1 MCITEI
7 YLDAYPD
14 GAEVEFHR
22 VKLCQHGYPEVP
34 CDLHV
39 TKEQPIRHIQYGE
52 PTSEFI
58 ISQQRPPPS
67 RSSGSS
73 PMVEI
78 IEERTPRAKAKRR
91 PLSNL
96 FMGGLFSGTRRKKG
110 GSRSRSRERVV
121 VINAPPSPTRPRTPP
136 PTASPVYYDPRDFM
150 PPTSP
155 RYDSNDTAY
164 IVEVSPSRGRQRPI
178 IHETSRRPRSA
189 SVEFRYVSP
198 SRQRSPSQ
206 RRRDER
212 RRRQRQEEREQREL
226 RERRDAR
233 EARLVAEI
241 KEERE
246 RRRRDEFLMLQD
258 AEINARPVRFPSPG
272 PIPRLRS
279 ILRPAAADQP
289 RRWTNV
295 IDDLSLSTRGE
306 RVIAEAIA
314 DRERAESRERLLKER
329 LEAEEEEEAQK
340 ERLKRRF
347 TISEGSGTR
356 GRRHRVVYEDG
367 TYRWAD

>member
-7 YLDAYPD
+7 FVDSYPD
-14 GAEVEFHR
+14 GQEVEFHR
-22 VKLCQHGYPEVP
+22 VKLCQHGYPEDP

-39 TKEQPIRHIQYGE
+39 VKEQPIRYIQYGE

-58 ISQQRPPPS
+58 ISQIRTPTRPPAPA
-67 RSSGSS
+67 
-73 PMVEI
+73 PMVEV
-78 IEERTPRAKAKRR
+78 IEERPARSRPKRR

-96 FMGGLFSGTRRKKG
+96 FMGALFPSTTRKNRRS
-110 GSRSRSRERVV
+110 SRSKSRERVV
-121 VINAPPSPTRPRTPP
+121 VINAPPSTARPRTPP
-136 PTASPVYYDPRDFM
+136 PTASPIYYDPRVFM
-150 PPTSP
+150 PPMSP
-155 RYDSNDTAY
+155 GYGNNDAAY

-189 SVEFRYVSP
+189 SIEFRYTSP

-206 RRRDER
+206 QRRDER
-212 RRRQRQEEREQREL
+212 RRRQRQEERERREL
-226 RERRDAR
+226 RELRDQR

-246 RRRRDEFLMLQD
+246 RRRRQEFLMLQD
-258 AEINARPVRFPSPG
+258 AEINARPVRLPSPA
-272 PIPRLRS
+272 PRLRS
-279 ILRPAAADQP
+279 ILRPVVDQT
-289 RRWTNV
+289 RRWTSV
-295 IDDLSLSTRGE
+295 IDDLGLSTRGE

-314 DRERAESRERLLKER
+314 DRERAESRERLLRER
-329 LEAEEEEEAQK
+329 LEAEEAEEAQK

-347 TISEGSGTR
+347 TVSEGFGPR
-356 GRRHRVVYEDG
+356 GRRHRVVYDDG

>member
-1 MCITEI
+1 MCVTEI
-7 YLDAYPD
+7 FVDSYPD

-22 VKLCQHGYPEVP
+22 VKLCQHGYPEDP

-39 TKEQPIRHIQYGE
+39 VKEQPIRFIQYGE

-58 ISQQRPPPS
+58 ISQIRSPP
-67 RSSGSS
+67 RSSA
-73 PMVEI
+73 PPNMVEV
-78 IEERTPRAKAKRR
+78 IEEVTTPRAKQKRR

-96 FMGGLFSGTRRKKG
+96 VMGALFPSTTRRRRRS
-110 GSRSRSRERVV
+110 SRSKSRERVV
-121 VINAPPSPTRPRTPP
+121 VINAPPSPSRPRPPP
-136 PTASPVYYDPRDFM
+136 PTASPIYYDPRVFM
-150 PPTSP
+150 PPMSP
-155 RYDSNDTAY
+155 RYESNEAAY

-189 SVEFRYVSP
+189 SIEFRYTSP

-206 RRRDER
+206 RRKDER
-212 RRRQRQEEREQREL
+212 RREQRRDEGERQELREL
-226 RERRDAR
+226 RDRR

-246 RRRRDEFLMLQD
+246 RRLREEFLMLQD
-258 AEINARPVRFPSPG
+258 AEINARPVRLPSPT
-272 PIPRLRS
+272 PRLRS
-279 ILRPAAADQP
+279 ILRPVVDQS

-295 IDDLSLSTRGE
+295 IDDLGLSIRGE

-314 DRERAESRERLLKER
+314 DRERAESRERLLRER
-329 LEAEEEEEAQK
+329 LEAEEAEEAQK

-347 TISEGSGTR
+347 TVSEGSGPR
-356 GRRHRVVYEDG
+356 GRRHRVVYDDG